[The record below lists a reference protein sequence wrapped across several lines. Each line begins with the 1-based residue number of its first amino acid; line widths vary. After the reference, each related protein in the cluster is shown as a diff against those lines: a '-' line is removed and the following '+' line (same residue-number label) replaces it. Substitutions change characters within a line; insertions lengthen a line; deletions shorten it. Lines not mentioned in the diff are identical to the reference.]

1 MDVFGRAPE
10 DDAEKSLFDL
20 CNEIEVNGAAWFN
33 LDIPAINEIDAICWF
48 KDYGFFI
55 VETKGFRINDF
66 KSINI
71 DYIEYKSVN
80 HQLKY
85 GKKPPP
91 WKQAKN
97 AARILY
103 SYLCDIYYRKNVF
116 PEKKS
121 ESIKKYVPQT
131 FSLTYFP
138 FISESEFKLA
148 FPDCSNTLLEYLLF
162 NDSHKNYDYI
172 FEKLKKVIYNQVVLK
187 YDKTNIDDIEK
198 NVRKL
203 TATYNDQIIE
213 TYKNKIFLTSEEL
226 NSAEPYDRR
235 ILDLVE
241 TKDVQDEL
249 KEINFEYPVLRT
261 GYAGT
266 GKTIIALA
274 VLNKFASED
283 KQVLFTCYNKVLST
297 DLKRFTKLSFE
308 NHYKYLSNILIS
320 DIHELIQ
327 EYAPMDQSIN
337 INSNPENTDDRFN
350 RMVDQIIES
359 GYFKG
364 AFDYIVIDEA
374 QDLKDYGWKLILY
387 LSSRQL
393 NSLIVLNGK
402 EQNLY
407 TTNPSKYLLQFE
419 DICKRNSKE
428 KGIKGNIKQKRRIYR
443 NRTRTFLFS
452 QSFLEYYPEV
462 SKTIQFI
469 KKNELKNDPSFEF
482 SRDPGN
488 FPYLLVKG
496 QSYKIY
502 KKFVK
507 AIKYCLEQ
515 NKEFGLGASS
525 ILIIVPYKYNP
536 KNKENNTYR
545 NIAIRALKE
554 LNQDFI
560 DYTVHE
566 NRRLDYLLNQVR
578 IVSYH
583 SSRGLES
590 NFSIVLGF
598 EELMS
603 LSENAHCDYH
613 KLGYI
618 VLSRA
623 KYETYIFID
632 DTQTDTFAKSFI
644 DYTEEIYK
652 EIESESKF
660 IYKYPNLEKNF
671 F

>member
-1 MDVFGRAPE
+1 MEVYGKIPD
-10 DDAEKSLFDL
+10 DDAERSLYDF
-20 CNEIEVNGAAWFN
+20 CNEINAAGTAWFN
-33 LDIPAINEIDAICWF
+33 LDIPAINEIDALCWF

-55 VETKGFRINDF
+55 IETKGFRINDF
-66 KSINI
+66 KSVNL
-71 DYIEYKSVN
+71 DYVEYRSVN
-80 HQLKY
+80 HQNKF

-97 AARILY
+97 AARIL
-103 SYLCDIYYRKNVF
+103 STYLSDIYYRKNIF
-116 PEKKS
+116 PEKKTD
-121 ESIKKYVPQT
+121 SIKKYVPFT

-138 FISESEFKLA
+138 FISELEFKTA
-148 FPDCSNTLLEYLLF
+148 FPDCSSALLDYLLF
-162 NDSHKNYDYI
+162 NDCHSKDEYLSD
-172 FEKLKKVIYNQVVLK
+172 KLKKVVYSHVVIKLA
-187 YDKTNIDDIEK
+187 KTDADDIEK
-198 NVRKL
+198 NIRKL
-203 TATYNDQIIE
+203 TSTYSEQTIE
-213 TYKNKIFLTSEEL
+213 IYKNKIFLSTEEL
-226 NSAEPYDRR
+226 NAKEPYDRR
-235 ILDLVE
+235 IIDLIE

-249 KEINFEYPVLRT
+249 RDINFDYPVLRT

-283 KQVLFTCYNKVLST
+283 RQVLFTCYNKVLAT

-308 NHYKYLSNILIS
+308 NHYKYLANILIS
-320 DIHELIQ
+320 DIHALIQ
-327 EYAPMDQSIN
+327 EYAPTEKAIDIFS
-337 INSNPENTDDRFN
+337 SAENTDDKFN
-350 RMVDQIIES
+350 RIVDQIIES

-374 QDLKDYGWKLILY
+374 QDLKDYGWKLLLY

-419 DICKRNSKE
+419 DVCKRNSKDL
-428 KGIKGNIKQKRRIYR
+428 GIKGNIKQKRRIYR

-452 QSFLEYYPEV
+452 QSFLEFYPEE
-462 SKTIQFI
+462 SNTIQFI
-469 KKNELKNDPSFEF
+469 KKNEKRTDLTFEF
-482 SRDPGN
+482 ARDPGN
-488 FPYLLVKG
+488 FPYLFVKEKD
-496 QSYKIY
+496 SKLY

-515 NKEFGLGASS
+515 NKDFGLGASS

-536 KNKENNTYR
+536 KNRENNHYR
-545 NIAIRALKE
+545 NIAIRALNEIK
-554 LNQDFI
+554 QDFI
-560 DYTVHE
+560 DYTIDE
-566 NRRLDYLLNQVR
+566 NRRLDYRLNQVR

-598 EELMS
+598 EELKR
-603 LSENAHCDYH
+603 LSDNSNCDYH

-618 VLSRA
+618 ILSRA

-632 DTQTDTFAKSFI
+632 NDKSEGFSKTFV
-644 DYTEEIYK
+644 DYTDSIYK
-652 EIESESKF
+652 EIEPETKF
-660 IYKYPNLEKNF
+660 IYKYSK
-671 F
+671 

>member
-1 MDVFGRAPE
+1 MEVYGKVPE
-10 DDAEKSLFDL
+10 DDAEKSLYDF
-20 CNEIEVNGAAWFN
+20 CTEIDVNGSAWFN
-33 LDIPAINEIDAICWF
+33 LDIPAINEIDALCWF

-66 KSINI
+66 KSVNL
-71 DYIEYKSVN
+71 DFVEYRSIN
-80 HQLKY
+80 HQNRF

-97 AARILY
+97 ASRILY
-103 SYLCDIYYRKNVF
+103 TYLCDIYYRKNIF
-116 PEKKS
+116 PEKKT

-138 FISESEFKLA
+138 FISESEFKSA
-148 FPDCSNTLLEYLLF
+148 FPDCSNALLDYLLF
-162 NDSHKNYDYI
+162 NDCHSNHDYL
-172 FEKLKKVIYNQVVLK
+172 FDKLKKLVYSHVVIK
-187 YDKTNIDDIEK
+187 FAKTDIDEIDKNI
-198 NVRKL
+198 RKL
-203 TATYNDQIIE
+203 TSTYNDQVIE
-213 TYKNKIFLTSEEL
+213 IYKNKIFLSTAEL
-226 NSAEPYDRR
+226 NTKEPYDRR
-235 ILDLVE
+235 IIDFIE
-241 TKDVQDEL
+241 TKDVQDEI

-283 KQVLFTCYNKVLST
+283 RQVLFTCFNKVLAT

-320 DIHELIQ
+320 DIHALIQ
-327 EYAPMDQSIN
+327 EYAPMEKAIDIN
-337 INSNPENTDDRFN
+337 ASMENTDDKFN
-350 RMVDQIIES
+350 RLVDQIIES

-428 KGIKGNIKQKRRIYR
+428 LGIKGNIKQKRRIYR
-443 NRTRTFLFS
+443 NRTRTFLYS
-452 QSFLEYYPEV
+452 QSFLEFYPEA
-462 SKTIQFI
+462 SNTIQFI
-469 KKNELKNDPSFEF
+469 KKNEKKTDPTFEF
-482 SRDPGN
+482 TRDPGN
-488 FPYLLVKG
+488 FPFILVKG
-496 QSYKIY
+496 KEYKIY
-502 KKFVK
+502 RKFLK
-507 AIKYCLEQ
+507 AIKYCIDQ

-536 KNKENNTYR
+536 KNRENNNYR
-545 NIAIRALKE
+545 NIATRALKE

-560 DYTVHE
+560 DYTIDD
-566 NRRLDYLLNQVR
+566 NRRLDYRSNQVR

-598 EELMS
+598 EELKK
-603 LSENAHCDYH
+603 LSDNSQCDYH

-623 KYETYIFID
+623 KYETYVFID
-632 DTQTDTFAKSFI
+632 ETKSDDFSDAFIEYTDSV
-644 DYTEEIYK
+644 YK
-652 EIESESKF
+652 EIEPETNF
-660 IYKYPNLEKNF
+660 IYKYPNT
-671 F
+671 